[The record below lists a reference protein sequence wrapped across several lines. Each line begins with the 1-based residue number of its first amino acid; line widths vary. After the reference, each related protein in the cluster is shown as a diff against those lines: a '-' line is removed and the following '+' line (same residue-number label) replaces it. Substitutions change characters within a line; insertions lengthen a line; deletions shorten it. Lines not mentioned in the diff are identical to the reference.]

1 MQEKYPQKPGIDF
14 LLKQAFFYWNKTL
27 LYQMLFSIIY
37 FGIFLSVFLFFSG
50 KYDIMNQFLGAAS
63 NYMKLGPSGM
73 DAYKTEIATI
83 MATPGFQNFYLAIV
97 GVSVFLF
104 PLNIGFFEIFRK
116 IDIKEPIV
124 VSDLFAGYIGLNFF
138 KFISYYIFWF
148 FLYTMITQTLILPII
163 WVMCTLLVAPL
174 MYFQNKRIFE
184 AIAINFKVLKLYFI
198 EIVVCVIVAFLFKYI
213 GFALF
218 LIGGLFTFPIWNSI
232 VYSLYKS
239 IFTEKS

>member
-63 NYMKLGPSGM
+63 NYMELGPSGM

-116 IDIKEPIV
+116 IDTKEPIV

-239 IFTEKS
+239 IFAEKS

>member
-116 IDIKEPIV
+116 IDTKEPIV
-124 VSDLFAGYIGLNFF
+124 MSDLFAGYIGLNFF

-148 FLYTMITQTLILPII
+148 FIYTMITQTLILPII